1 MANPA
6 FATNAYLRFGAP
18 ISAVVRVTSQL
29 SLNRSSNAKAIPT
42 TTGEVGFT
50 SGVRMSEA
58 SFTVLVTRGSTQQKA
73 LVAAYEAQEPMP
85 FDYYDGNSNH
95 KGTGVIASL
104 NISSQ
109 TNEAIEYAF
118 TMAAADGTST

>member
-6 FATNAYLRFGAP
+6 FATNAYLRLGAP

-50 SGVRMSEA
+50 SGVRMSEV
-58 SFTVLVTRGSTQQKA
+58 SFTVLVARGSTQQRA
-73 LVAAYEAQEPMP
+73 LVAAFESQTPMP
-85 FDYYDGNSNH
+85 FNFYDGNSNH
-95 KGTGVIASL
+95 AGTGVIASL
-104 NISSQ
+104 NATSS